1 MPRYLIVRTFEI
13 DEEAMP
19 EVGRRSKEIAKEEF
33 PEITWEHS
41 HVAVRDNGS
50 FKQFCVYSAPDPETL
65 RSHGERVGAPHRR
78 HLGDRRRRHAGRLP
92 GRSLILP
99 PGVRLAARP
108 FA

>member
-50 FKQFCVYSAPDPETL
+50 VKQFCIYRAPDPEAL
-65 RSHGERVGAPHRR
+65 RSHGKRLGAHRIDDIWEIA
-78 HLGDRRRRHAGRLP
+78 GDVTPADFP
-92 GRSLILP
+92 
-99 PGVRLAARP
+99 AAL
-108 FA
+108 

>member
-1 MPRYLIVRTFEI
+1 MFEI

-50 FKQFCVYSAPDPETL
+50 FKQFCV
-65 RSHGERVGAPHRR
+65 
-78 HLGDRRRRHAGRLP
+78 
-92 GRSLILP
+92 
-99 PGVRLAARP
+99 
-108 FA
+108 

>member
-50 FKQFCVYSAPDPETL
+50 FKQFCVYTAPDAETL
-65 RSHGERVGAPHRR
+65 KRHGERVGAHRIDDIWEIA
-78 HLGDRRRRHAGRLP
+78 GDVTPADFP
-92 GRSLILP
+92 
-99 PGVRLAARP
+99 AAL
-108 FA
+108 